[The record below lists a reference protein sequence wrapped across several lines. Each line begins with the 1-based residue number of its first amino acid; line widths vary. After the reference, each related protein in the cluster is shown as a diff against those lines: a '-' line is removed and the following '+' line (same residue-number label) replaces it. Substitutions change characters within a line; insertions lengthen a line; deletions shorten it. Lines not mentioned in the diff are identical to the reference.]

1 MSAERMELVTIGD
14 EQKLVFSH
22 GPDMFHY
29 TDPEFGDWMNTD
41 STVSYA
47 EIILKS
53 IVSSVYDFQKLRV
66 MVGQRIFALYNQML
80 GNEPGTPIY
89 SRISP
94 GDITKPIAEAAGMQS
109 MIANENDLDDEEVSA
124 KLQKERQK
132 KDSACIK
139 IMDRICA
146 EYQRITDRLVASRLD
161 TRLLAEMTKAGI
173 VIDSDTFG
181 TFESSAATKELD
193 RIIKEMQD
201 ETSTIQDSIMYF
213 LVKEYITL
221 LNSEKKLVKQFP
233 TILDRFPI
241 YKYFLKHVPGCG
253 PQMAACIISKFNP
266 HKANSAAS
274 FHMYAGLDV
283 LPDGTGRTKAKSAMV
298 DREYIAAD
306 GTIKI
311 KKSLTYDPWIKS
323 KLVGVLAPSIIML
336 DRKGVYRKIY
346 DEYKNRL
353 NNEPWRAEALVE
365 CMSKGAVVYEANGR
379 PKMRPAFPKIRIENM
394 SRRYMIKMFLIDLYV
409 HWCVL
414 EGIPVKTPYCEEK
427 LGLQAKLHTIW
438 VNDQKPKD
446 VRMVYVHW
454 HPEKIPASILYNV
467 SILKKYEEKLTE
479 RAEKRNAKLSNQ

>member
-41 STVSYA
+41 TESSYA
-47 EIILKS
+47 EMMLKS

-80 GNEPGTPIY
+80 GNESGSPIY
-89 SRISP
+89 SRVSP
-94 GDITKPIAEAAGMQS
+94 SDSTKSIAEAAGMPS
-109 MIANENDLDDEEVSA
+109 LISSESDLDDEEISA

-146 EYQRITDRLVASRLD
+146 EYQRITDRLIASRMNQ
-161 TRLLAEMTKAGI
+161 RLIDDLAKVGI
-173 VIDSDTFG
+173 PIDSDMFG
-181 TFESSAATKELD
+181 TFESTEATRELN
-193 RIIKEMQD
+193 RIISEMRD
-201 ETSTIQDSIMYF
+201 DTSTIQDDIMYF
-213 LVKEYITL
+213 LVKQYMSL
-221 LNSEKKLVKQFP
+221 LNGEKKAVKQFP
-233 TILDRFPI
+233 SILNKFPI

-266 HKANSAAS
+266 RKANSAAS

-283 LPDGTGRTKAKSAMV
+283 LEDGTGRTKAKSAMV

-336 DRKGVYRKIY
+336 DRKGVYRRIY

-365 CMSKGAVVYEANGR
+365 CMSKGVVVYEANGR